1 MMAFEAFLAQVKEQ
15 FGNRLP
21 IVAYRKPNESTV
33 RALLQSDTELHLVTD
48 FTESGF
54 VFAPFDTVK
63 NTVLIPKEQCKT
75 IECEFVSTINQR
87 ASQHQD
93 TDNTADKQVHI
104 ALVQNA
110 LEAIEKKD
118 FHKVVVSRRETI
130 LINDNDPSRIFLNL
144 LDRYPTA
151 FVYFFFHPKVGLWLG
166 ATPETLLRIEG
177 NKLTTMSLAGT
188 QKYNATTDV
197 VWLQKEKE
205 EQQIVTD
212 FIVEGLHKSVD
223 KIEVSEVQ
231 TVRAGHLLHLKTD
244 ILATIHP
251 KTFHMGALLEQLHP
265 TPAVCGLPKSIA
277 KRFILQ
283 NEQYDREY
291 YTGFLGELNFKEKL
305 LRNPNGR
312 NIENNAYASVKLVSQ
327 LYVNLRCMQ
336 LKDNQVSVY
345 VGGGITKDSVPEKE
359 WEETVSKSQII
370 KSIL

>member
-1 MMAFEAFLAQVKEQ
+1 
-15 FGNRLP
+15 
-21 IVAYRKPNESTV
+21 
-33 RALLQSDTELHLVTD
+33 
-48 FTESGF
+48 
-54 VFAPFDTVK
+54 
-63 NTVLIPKEQCKT
+63 
-75 IECEFVSTINQR
+75 
-87 ASQHQD
+87 
-93 TDNTADKQVHI
+93 
-104 ALVQNA
+104 
-110 LEAIEKKD
+110 
-118 FHKVVVSRRETI
+118 
-130 LINDNDPSRIFLNL
+130 
-144 LDRYPTA
+144 
-151 FVYFFFHPKVGLWLG
+151 
-166 ATPETLLRIEG
+166 
-177 NKLTTMSLAGT
+177 
-188 QKYNATTDV
+188 
-197 VWLQKEKE
+197 KEKE